1 MFIQAQEHGL
11 PKNRFDMLI
20 TGYEIPSWFTPSKY
34 VKVTNMPV
42 PHNCPP
48 TEWVGFALCFMLVSF
63 DDQPEICNHEVSCY
77 LFGPNDKLF
86 ITTRE
91 LPPMEPYVRHLYI
104 LYLTIDECRDRFYDG
119 GDCSEIEF
127 VLKTYCCNSLQVV
140 GCGCRIVSKQDVE
153 DMYKNYY

>member
-11 PKNRFDMLI
+11 PKARFEMLI

-34 VKVTNMPV
+34 VSVTNMSV

-48 TEWVGFALCFMLVSF
+48 TEWVGFALCFMLVCF
-63 DDQPEICNHEVSCY
+63 DDEPEICNHEVSCY
-77 LFGPNDKLF
+77 LFGPNGKLF
-86 ITTRE
+86 IHSKD

-104 LYLTIDECRDRFYDG
+104 LYLSIDECRDRFYDG

-127 VLKTYCCNSLQVV
+127 VLKTYCCGSLRVV
-140 GCGCRIVSKQDVE
+140 SCGCRIVSKQDVE
-153 DMYKNYY
+153 DMYNNHY